1 MKEKAYAKINL
12 YLEVMDRLPSG
23 YHNIDSVMQTVSL
36 CDGIDISTEPS
47 EKTKI
52 VLTCNNPEVPCDER
66 NTVYKAAERFMDRIK
81 ETAEILINI
90 EKVIPMC
97 AGLGGGSADAAAVLR
112 GLNKVYGEPLSLEE
126 LCEIGLKVGADVPFC
141 IKGGATVCGGVGE
154 IFSPCSALSEEYDIL
169 IAIGNQGSPT
179 PEAYRKIDNIKNRE
193 IHKGSTDIVEAL
205 ETGDIKHI
213 CAEFYNAFERV
224 VLPSNSECARIRR
237 IMAISGAD
245 GVLMSGSGASV
256 FGIFGDKKKM
266 ENAKNALKGIAKEI
280 FEARSVSEIKK

>member
-12 YLEVMDRLPSG
+12 YLEVMDRLPNG

-36 CDGIDISTEPS
+36 CDGIEISIEPS
-47 EKTKI
+47 EATKI
-52 VLTCNNPEVPCDER
+52 ILTCNNPEVPCDER
-66 NTVYKAAERFMDRIK
+66 NTVYKAAERFLNKIGQSAK
-81 ETAEILINI
+81 VFINI

-112 GLNKVYGEPLSLEE
+112 GLNKAYGECLSLEE
-126 LCEIGLKVGADVPFC
+126 LCEIGVLVGADVPFC
-141 IKGGATVCGGVGE
+141 IRGGATVCKGIGE
-154 IFSPCSALSEEYDIL
+154 IFSHCEALSEEYGIL

-179 PEAYRKIDNIKNRE
+179 PEAYRKIDNIKNRD
-193 IHKGSTDIVEAL
+193 IHVGSDAIVGAL
-205 ETGDIKHI
+205 KTGDVKKI
-213 CAEFYNAFERV
+213 CAELYNGFEKA
-224 VLPSNSECARIRR
+224 VLPSNPECARIRR

-256 FGIFGDKKKM
+256 FGIFSDKKKM

-280 FEARSVSEIKK
+280 FEAGSVNEIKE